1 MYSSALLS
9 FVPSN
14 FPMKHHLGLLLQLI
28 VLAGLPCLILF
39 QLEFGFRLIVMP
51 ICLIIGMV
59 VFWLG
64 WLLREK

>member
-1 MYSSALLS
+1 
-9 FVPSN
+9 
-14 FPMKHHLGLLLQLI
+14 MKHHLGLLLQLI

-51 ICLIIGMV
+51 ICLVIGMIL
-59 VFWLG
+59 FWLG